1 MARTV
6 SVKLALA
13 TALAAAVLVIP
24 SRASAQAEDYDASY
38 LAEGYDDPYLAEG
51 YDDPYLAE
59 GYDDPYL
66 AEGYDDPYLA
76 EGYDDPYLA
85 SYLDAYDDAN
95 VAAFRSRDRADA
107 GRWRPMPPYGYRRFD
122 RGDYWHWR
130 MRPYRYRYGY
140 YYGRP
145 RGFRYWPYQDRYY
158 DDFYRRRDFDRRYD
172 WRWRTWPEEGREFGR
187 GFAPEQRNR
196 PFEGKGRSFEN
207 RGRSEGGGL
216 NRGVQRQGAV
226 AVPRTGGP
234 VPQAPVEYASEE
246 DTYMASDEDA
256 GTYGWA
262 GRDEDMGESGASGS
276 DWKDQPWES
285 ERPTTMPV
293 DRE

>member
-24 SRASAQAEDYDASY
+24 SRASAQAEDYDAS
-38 LAEGYDDPYLAEG
+38 
-51 YDDPYLAE
+51 
-59 GYDDPYL
+59 
-66 AEGYDDPYLA
+66 YLA

-145 RGFRYWPYQDRYY
+145 RGFRYWPYQDRYYDRDRYGYGRPWYY